1 MKKKPMLRTIELLFT
16 KKLYRVLSFV
26 YLKNIIS
33 YCITD
38 SPNKMFANSG
48 CKLLKNNTYLKRLLG
63 KTQPANV
70 FG

>member
-1 MKKKPMLRTIELLFT
+1 MKEKTMLRTIELLFT

-48 CKLLKNNTYLKRLLG
+48 YKLLKNNTYLKRLLG